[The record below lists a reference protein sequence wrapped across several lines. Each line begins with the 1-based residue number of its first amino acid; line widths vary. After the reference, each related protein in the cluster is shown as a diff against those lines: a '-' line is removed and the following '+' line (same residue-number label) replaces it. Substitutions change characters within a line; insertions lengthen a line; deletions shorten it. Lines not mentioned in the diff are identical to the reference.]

1 MTRKIDV
8 LVVDD
13 SAYMRK
19 VVTNILQA
27 DEEIFVVDT
36 ARDGLDALE
45 KIKKWKPQVVTLD
58 VEMPRMDGLTAL
70 QKIMQECPTAVIMLS
85 SLTHEGSETTIK
97 ALTLGAVDFVPK
109 PSGAISLDIAKVK
122 EDLIAKIKV
131 CARAALR
138 NVRFAAPISGE
149 KIVRPTGTV
158 SLGGSPNKLVVIG
171 SSTGGPNALQQVI
184 PRLPGNLPAA
194 VLIVQH
200 MPAGF
205 TASLANRMNDI
216 SALAVKEAAEG
227 DVLRTGQ
234 VYIAPGGYHM
244 VLNSKQTIS
253 LNTDSPVHSVRPAV
267 DVTMESVV
275 ANFKGSLVGVILT
288 GMGYDGAKGMAAIKR
303 VGGNTITQNEATCV
317 VYGMPRVV
325 VEMGKADKIMPITE
339 IAQGISDML

>member
-1 MTRKIDV
+1 MSKKIEV

-19 VVTNILQA
+19 VITNMLQS

-45 KIKKWKPQVVTLD
+45 KVKKWKPHVVTLD

-85 SLTHEGSETTIK
+85 SLTQEGNETTIK

-109 PSGAISLDIAKVK
+109 PSGAISLDIAKVR

-131 CARAALR
+131 CSRAVLK
-138 NVRFAAPISGE
+138 NVRNIVHPPAG
-149 KIVRPTGTV
+149 KIIRPQV
-158 SLGGSPNKLVVIG
+158 AVPVGGLPDKLVIIG
-171 SSTGGPNALQQVI
+171 SSTGGPNALQQVV
-184 PRLPGNLPAA
+184 PRLPGNLPAG

-205 TASLANRMNDI
+205 THSLAVRLNDI
-216 SALAVKEAAEG
+216 SNLQVKEAAEG
-227 DVLRTGQ
+227 DKLQIGQ
-234 VYIAPGGYHM
+234 VYIAPGGQHM
-244 VLNSKQTIS
+244 VLEGNKIR
-253 LNTDSPVHSVRPAV
+253 LNTNPPVHSVRPAV

-275 ANFKGSLVGVILT
+275 QNFRGALVGVVLT
-288 GMGYDGAKGMAAIKR
+288 GMGYDGAKGMVAIKK
-303 VGGNTITQNEATCV
+303 VGGKTIAQNEATCV

-325 VEMGKADKIMPITE
+325 VEMGKADKVLPITE
-339 IAQGISDML
+339 IAEEIVNML